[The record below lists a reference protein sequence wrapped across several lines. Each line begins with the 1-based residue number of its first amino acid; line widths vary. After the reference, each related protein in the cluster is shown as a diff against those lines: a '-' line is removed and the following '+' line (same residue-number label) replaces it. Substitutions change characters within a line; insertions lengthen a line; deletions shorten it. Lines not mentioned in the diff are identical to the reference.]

1 MIKLSRPY
9 FLFFTL
15 GDWGGYRYN
24 EQKIM
29 SRIGDLMNS
38 YAKQSKPTFKAALGD
53 KYYDRGVTSST
64 EDSWDLV
71 WKNIYINNYNV
82 MKEIPWYAILGNHDY
97 YGGDISVKSE
107 IERTKFC

>member
-38 YAKQSKPTFKAALGD
+38 YAKQSKPTFIAALGD
-53 KYYDRGVTSST
+53 NFYDRGVTSST

-71 WKNIYINNYNV
+71 WKNIYINN
-82 MKEIPWYAILGNHDY
+82 
-97 YGGDISVKSE
+97 
-107 IERTKFC
+107 